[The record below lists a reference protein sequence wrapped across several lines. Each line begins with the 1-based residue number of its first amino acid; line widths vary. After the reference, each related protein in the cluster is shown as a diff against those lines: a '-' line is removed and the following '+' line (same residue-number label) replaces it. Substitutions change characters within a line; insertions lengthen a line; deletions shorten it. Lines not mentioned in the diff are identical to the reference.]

1 MYYRSTINYF
11 LFVFRI
17 IFILICFFFLLAL
30 LNIFPLLYEDRRT
43 PLIGKLL
50 LGITGGMG
58 MCWGIIMTTRAFIFE
73 LSSLPSKTS
82 LLRSTRS
89 LKEKKSLSLTDIKKI
104 TAGTSYDNGGW
115 SKGMNIEFKNH
126 DKYEFIW
133 YDYLNFREMKQS
145 IQHLRKV
152 YEERYI
158 YIFYM
163 D

>member
-58 MCWGIIMTTRAFIFE
+58 MCWGIIMTIRAIYFRTIIVTIQDKSIEIHQVFKRKKVIIIRQI
-73 LSSLPSKTS
+73 LKRSQPV
-82 LLRSTRS
+82 LLTTMAVGQ
-89 LKEKKSLSLTDIKKI
+89 KE
-104 TAGTSYDNGGW
+104 
-115 SKGMNIEFKNH
+115 
-126 DKYEFIW
+126 
-133 YDYLNFREMKQS
+133 
-145 IQHLRKV
+145 
-152 YEERYI
+152 
-158 YIFYM
+158 
-163 D
+163 

>member
-58 MCWGIIMTTRAFIFE
+58 VCLGIIMTTRAIYFRTIIVIIQDKSIEIHQVF
-73 LSSLPSKTS
+73 K
-82 LLRSTRS
+82 R
-89 LKEKKSLSLTDIKKI
+89 KKSHYHSTDIKKI
-104 TAGTSYDNGGW
+104 TAGTSYDSGNW

-133 YDYLNFREMKQS
+133 YDYLNFREMKES
-145 IQHLRKV
+145 LQHLRKV

-158 YIFYM
+158 
-163 D
+163 

>member
-1 MYYRSTINYF
+1 
-11 LFVFRI
+11 
-17 IFILICFFFLLAL
+17 
-30 LNIFPLLYEDRRT
+30 
-43 PLIGKLL
+43 
-50 LGITGGMG
+50 
-58 MCWGIIMTTRAFIFE
+58 
-73 LSSLPSKTS
+73 
-82 LLRSTRS
+82 
-89 LKEKKSLSLTDIKKI
+89 
-104 TAGTSYDNGGW
+104 
-115 SKGMNIEFKNH
+115 MNIEFKNH

>member
-50 LGITGGMG
+50 LAITGGMG
-58 MCWGIIMTTRAFIFE
+58 VCWGIIMTTRAIYFRTIIV
-73 LSSLPSKTS
+73 TIQD
-82 LLRSTRS
+82 
-89 LKEKKSLSLTDIKKI
+89 KSIEIHQVFKRIKNHYHSTDIKKI
-104 TAGTSYDNGGW
+104 TAGTSYDNGNW

-133 YDYLNFREMKQS
+133 YDYLNFREMKES

-158 YIFYM
+158 
-163 D
+163 

>member
-50 LGITGGMG
+50 LAITGGMG
-58 MCWGIIMTTRAFIFE
+58 VCWGIIMTTRAIYFRTIIV
-73 LSSLPSKTS
+73 TIQD
-82 LLRSTRS
+82 
-89 LKEKKSLSLTDIKKI
+89 KSIEIHQVFKRIKNHYHSTDIKKI
-104 TAGTSYDNGGW
+104 TAGTSYDNGNW
-115 SKGMNIEFKNH
+115 SKGVNIEFKNH

-133 YDYLNFREMKQS
+133 YDYLNFREMKES

-158 YIFYM
+158 
-163 D
+163 

>member
-30 LNIFPLLYEDRRT
+30 LNIFPLLYEDVRT

-58 MCWGIIMTTRAFIFE
+58 VCWGIIMTVRAVYFRTIIVIIQDKSIEIHQVFKR
-73 LSSLPSKTS
+73 KTS
-82 LLRSTRS
+82 YYQS
-89 LKEKKSLSLTDIKKI
+89 TDIKKI
-104 TAGTSYDNGGW
+104 TAGTSYDNGTW

-133 YDYLNFREMKQS
+133 YDYLNFREMKES
-145 IQHLRKV
+145 LQHLRKV
-152 YEERYI
+152 YEERYL
-158 YIFYM
+158 
-163 D
+163 

>member
-58 MCWGIIMTTRAFIFE
+58 VCWGIIMTTRAIYFRTIIVTIQDKSIEIHQVF
-73 LSSLPSKTS
+73 K
-82 LLRSTRS
+82 R
-89 LKEKKSLSLTDIKKI
+89 KKCHYHSTDIKKI
-104 TAGTSYDNGGW
+104 TAGTSYDNGNW

-133 YDYLNFREMKQS
+133 YDYLNFREMKEN

-158 YIFYM
+158 
-163 D
+163 